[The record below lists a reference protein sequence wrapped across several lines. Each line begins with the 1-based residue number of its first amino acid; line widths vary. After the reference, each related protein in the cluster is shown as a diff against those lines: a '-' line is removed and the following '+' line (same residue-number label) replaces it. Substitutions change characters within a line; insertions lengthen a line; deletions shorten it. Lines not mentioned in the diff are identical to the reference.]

1 MFDTIENYYKVHSK
15 VYDLTRWSFLFG
27 RERLL
32 QTIPEIGRC
41 SAVLDVGCGTGYH
54 IEQIART
61 YPDISLTGVD
71 ISGEMLHIAR
81 RKTDCFN
88 NVKLVRKPY
97 RRNLFPDHAFSL
109 ALCSYSLSMFRNPY
123 RAVQNLSRH
132 IQDGG
137 LLAVVDFSETSYR
150 WFNGWMKKNHVHFD
164 PGIFQLLDESF
175 ETLHIEEHDAL
186 QGLWSYKIW
195 TGRKIFDPNS
205 G

>member
-32 QTIPEIGRC
+32 HSIPELGRY

-54 IEQIART
+54 IEYIART

-71 ISGEMLHIAR
+71 ISEEMLHTAR
-81 RKTDCFN
+81 RKTDCFEG
-88 NVKLVRKPY
+88 VQLIHESY
-97 RRNLFPDHAFSL
+97 HRNLFPEQSFDL
-109 ALCSYSLSMFRNPY
+109 ALCSYSLTMFQNPE
-123 RAVQNLSRH
+123 RAVRNLSRH
-132 IQDGG
+132 IKNGG
-137 LLAVVDFSETSYR
+137 LLAVVDFSDTSYR

-164 PGIFQLLDESF
+164 PGIFQLLDETF
-175 ETLHIEEHDAL
+175 ETFHVEEHDVL
-186 QGLWSYKIW
+186 QGLWTYKIW
-195 TGRKIFDPNS
+195 AGRNILDPNS